1 MKQFQETA
9 LSRSTVSMMFVVA
22 GLTAAALAHAQAGYP
37 DRPIRLV
44 VPFSQGTA
52 VDAVARL
59 LGEGLSQEIGSP
71 VIVDNRL
78 GASGVIGTEAVA
90 KAAPDGYTL
99 LFTSPAHYFNK
110 YLYKSLPYD
119 TVDDFTPVT
128 KISNALLVL
137 VVSKDSPFSSPTEVI
152 EYAKAKPEELR
163 YSSAGLGSTTQLSGA
178 LFNAM
183 AGIKVDHVPYK
194 GGAQALTD
202 VMGGHVS
209 MTFTAV
215 ATALPHA
222 KAGTL
227 KALGVTGMRR
237 SQSMPE
243 VPTIDESALPG
254 YELVS
259 WSGALAP
266 KGTPDEVVEKLN
278 AAMVKVAEKPEF
290 QARLVAI
297 GVEPDVMPRAVFQ
310 RAIDKDLPNWAR
322 IAEMSGAVPQ

>member
-1 MKQFQETA
+1 MSRRA
-9 LSRSTVSMMFVVA
+9 LSTLVALAALSVPPVA
-22 GLTAAALAHAQAGYP
+22 GAQAAFP
-37 DRPIRLV
+37 ERPIRLV

-52 VDAVARL
+52 LDIVARMMS
-59 LGEGLSQEIGSP
+59 EGLSQEFKSP
-71 VIVDNRL
+71 VIVENRI
-78 GASGVIGTEAVA
+78 GASGVIGTDAVA
-90 KAAPDGYTL
+90 KAVPDGYTL

-110 YLYKSLPYD
+110 HLYKSLPYD
-119 TVDDFTPVT
+119 TVKDFTPIT

-137 VVSKDSPFSSPTEVI
+137 VVSKDSPFSSLKQLI
-152 EYAKAKPEELR
+152 DHAKAKPDDLR
-163 YSSAGLGSTTQLSGA
+163 YSSAGMGSTTQLSGA

-227 KALGVTGMRR
+227 KPLGVTGLAR
-237 SQSMPE
+237 SQSMPD
-243 VPTIDESALPG
+243 VPTIAEAALPG

-266 KGTPDEVVEKLN
+266 SGTPSEIVEKLN
-278 AAMVKVAEKPEF
+278 AAMVKVAQNPEF
-290 QARLVAI
+290 QAKLI
-297 GVEPDVMPRAVFQ
+297 TMGVEPDVMTKAVFE
-310 RAIDKDLPNWAR
+310 RAIEQDLPKWAK
-322 IAEMSGAVPQ
+322 IAETSGAVPK

>member
-1 MKQFQETA
+1 MSRRA
-9 LSRSTVSMMFVVA
+9 LSTLVALAALSVPPVA
-22 GLTAAALAHAQAGYP
+22 GAQAAFP
-37 DRPIRLV
+37 ERPIRLV

-52 VDAVARL
+52 LDIVARMMS
-59 LGEGLSQEIGSP
+59 EGLSQEFNTP
-71 VIVDNRL
+71 VIVENRI
-78 GASGVIGTEAVA
+78 GASGVIGTDTVA
-90 KAAPDGYTL
+90 KATPDGYTL

-110 YLYKSLPYD
+110 HLYKSLPYD
-119 TVDDFTPVT
+119 TVKDFTPIT

-137 VVSKDSPFSSPTEVI
+137 VVSKDSPFSSLKQLI
-152 EYAKAKPEELR
+152 DHAKAKPDDLR
-163 YSSAGLGSTTQLSGA
+163 YSSAGMGSTTQLSGA

-227 KALGVTGMRR
+227 KPLGVTGLAR
-237 SQSMPE
+237 SQSMPD
-243 VPTIDESALPG
+243 VPTIAEAALPG

-266 KGTPDEVVEKLN
+266 SGTPSEIVEKLN
-278 AAMVKVAEKPEF
+278 AAMVKVAQKPEF
-290 QARLVAI
+290 QAKLI
-297 GVEPDVMPRAVFQ
+297 TMGVEPDVMTKAVFE
-310 RAIDKDLPNWAR
+310 RAIEQDLPKWAK
-322 IAEMSGAVPQ
+322 IAETSGAVPK